1 MAFPSHV
8 PRLRCMGAWKHLVRT
23 PSRNLFITTTTTSL
37 SRSLAPKMNHH
48 GGPTPTLSLTNLHC
62 GGVRTSSSS
71 SQPSTQPN
79 SPSPQP
85 SGPVPSPTR
94 LICGNPFTDDAT
106 EDAARQR
113 ILQQMADNNP
123 LYQPI
128 MRQACFEA
136 TIHWLQDNFPEETG
150 PRNTAAALPWRA
162 PALLWWQNPS
172 DASRRFFRYEHA
184 GPFPKTISYAA
195 ADGGGADKAPMT
207 TISWDDTRLIFV
219 SRSGGPTTR
228 VGGIKQ
234 GGTVCV
240 AITVL
245 PPARLGE
252 GETAAVMRAAET
264 ALLAFL
270 KEAQDVGYLGSPPIG
285 AELEGCLAFV
295 FLGGDVS
302 VSEYSS
308 ERGLFDPPG
317 GFEFEHKKVDPA
329 PLPPLP
335 GTEEY
340 ERWRTLRWF

>member
-1 MAFPSHV
+1 MAFPSHAL
-8 PRLRCMGAWKHLVRT
+8 RLWRMRAWKHLVGI
-23 PSRNLFITTTTTSL
+23 PSRSLFITTTTASSL
-37 SRSLAPKMNHH
+37 STPLAPNPNHH
-48 GGPTPTLSLTNLHC
+48 GGPKLSLTNLHC
-62 GGVRTSSSS
+62 GGVRTNSSS

-79 SPSPQP
+79 PPSPQP

-94 LICGNPFTDDAT
+94 LICGNPFTDAT

-136 TIHWLQDNFPEETG
+136 TIHWLQDSFPEETG
-150 PRNTAAALPWRA
+150 PCNTAAALPWQA
-162 PALLWWQNPS
+162 PALLWWQDPG
-172 DASRRFFRYEHA
+172 DAPRRFFRYEHT

-207 TISWDDTRLIFV
+207 TIPWDDTRLIFV
-219 SRSGGPTTR
+219 ARSGSPITR

-245 PPARLGE
+245 PPAGLGE
-252 GETAAVMRAAET
+252 GETAAAMRAAET

-270 KEAQDVGYLGSPPIG
+270 REAQDVGYLGSPPMG

-302 VSEYSS
+302 VSEFSS

-329 PLPPLP
+329 PLLPLP
-335 GTEEY
+335 GTEKY
-340 ERWRTLRWF
+340 EGWRVSRWF